1 MSMCF
6 AILQCSPNTI
16 LQVPTMYLSNSA
28 GTWDPATTYSY
39 MLYKAIKVHI
49 N

>member
-6 AILQCSPNTI
+6 AILQCSPNIYYSTSI
-16 LQVPTMYLSNSA
+16 PIVLEHGALLLLLYL
-28 GTWDPATTYSY
+28 PIP